1 MEIFLHIR
9 SRQTGKMFQIKR
21 RYDNSVLV
29 KSEIKPGDINRDFG
43 PNKNVSISEGG
54 FLEIGD
60 CDGYARKYDCVDVIK
75 RLYKQSG
82 E

>member
-1 MEIFLHIR
+1 MR
-9 SRQTGKMFQIKR
+9 SRQTGEKFLIKR

-29 KSEIKPGDINRDFG
+29 KSEIKPGDINRDLG
-43 PNKNVSISEGG
+43 PNKKVSVSEGG

-60 CDGYARKYDCVDVIK
+60 VDGYAWKYDCVYAIK
-75 RLYKQSG
+75 LYKQSG